1 MSALA
6 YRISAVLS
14 HSGMGYDDMRSLK
27 RMGISKS
34 PDMMINLQRQMGE
47 SYKSYKVWKNT
58 IIERNRST
66 VEFLQEVKEN
76 QVKDCNSEDMDI
88 DTQIDLTDNRVNTYS
103 SYTPEVLQ
111 QATKL
116 ISTIQVSRDE
126 KGVTDEIVKDAIK
139 HLESEELPI
148 YK

>member
-1 MSALA
+1 
-6 YRISAVLS
+6 
-14 HSGMGYDDMRSLK
+14 
-27 RMGISKS
+27 
-34 PDMMINLQRQMGE
+34 MGE

-76 QVKDCNSEDMDI
+76 QVKDCNSEDMDV

-103 SYTPEVLQ
+103 SYTLEVLQ